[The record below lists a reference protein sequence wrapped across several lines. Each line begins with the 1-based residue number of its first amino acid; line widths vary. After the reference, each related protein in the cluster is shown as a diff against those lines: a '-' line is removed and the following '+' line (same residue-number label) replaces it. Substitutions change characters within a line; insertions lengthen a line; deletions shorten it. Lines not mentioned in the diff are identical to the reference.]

1 MNDCRRYQDLIE
13 EYLDGTIGEGRL
25 EELKAHVAA
34 CKTCAEEFRRCTMM
48 QEVVAD
54 ALQSQVTAHDAAQAI
69 VERLPNRMNVRP
81 RRGGVW
87 VIRVRLAVA
96 AVVLLAVGLIG
107 GFVAGRRGPAG
118 TALTVT
124 PMQVAGL
131 DGTVLVRHEG
141 SDTWQTLRNDSAV
154 CLGDTFHCARGAD
167 LTLRLK
173 DGKST
178 LELSENS
185 MLALKAYD
193 GETRFFLEHGHCRAS
208 LESPHGPF
216 FIETPH
222 GRAEAL
228 GTEFTVT
235 VE

>member
-1 MNDCRRYQDLIE
+1 MNDCRAFKDLIE

-34 CKTCAEEFRRCTMM
+34 CKTCAEEFRRSTLMK
-48 QEVVAD
+48 EVIAG
-54 ALQSQVTAHDAAQAI
+54 ALQSQATAHDAAQAI
-69 VERLPNRMNVRP
+69 MECLPNRMDI
-81 RRGGVW
+81 RRGRAGVW
-87 VIRVRLAVA
+87 VTRVGLAAA

-118 TALTVT
+118 PALTEA
-124 PMQVAGL
+124 PMQVARV
-131 DGTVLVRHEG
+131 DGTVLVRHDG
-141 SDTWQTLRNDSAV
+141 SDIWQSFRNDSTV
-154 CLGDTFHCARGAD
+154 YVGDTFHCASGAD
-167 LTLRLK
+167 LTLQLK

-178 LELSENS
+178 LALSENS

-193 GETRFFLEHGHCRAS
+193 RETRLFLEHGHCRAS

-235 VE
+235 VK

>member
-13 EYLDGTIGEGRL
+13 EYLGGTIGEGRL

-81 RRGGVW
+81 RRGGVR

-107 GFVAGRRGPAG
+107 GFVAGRHGPAG
-118 TALTVT
+118 PALTVA
-124 PMQVAGL
+124 PMRVARV

-141 SDTWQTLRNDSAV
+141 SDTWQTLRSDSTV
-154 CLGDTFHCARGAD
+154 CLGDTFHCASGAD

-185 MLALKAYD
+185 MLALKAYES
-193 GETRFFLEHGHCRAS
+193 ETRFFLEHGHCRAS

>member
-1 MNDCRRYQDLIE
+1 MNDCRTFKDLIE
-13 EYLDGTIGEGRL
+13 KYLDGTIGKGRL
-25 EELKAHVAA
+25 EELKAHVAT
-34 CKTCAEEFRRCTMM
+34 CKTCAEEFRRSALM
-48 QEVVAD
+48 QEAIAD
-54 ALQSQVTAHDAAQAI
+54 ALQSQVTAHDAAQ
-69 VERLPNRMNVRP
+69 VVMERLPNRMNVRP
-81 RRGGVW
+81 RRAGVW
-87 VIRVRLAVA
+87 VIHARLAA
-96 AVVLLAVGLIG
+96 AAMVLLAVGLIG

-118 TALTVT
+118 PALTVT
-124 PMQVAGL
+124 PMQVARV
-131 DGTVLVRHEG
+131 DGMVLVRHEG
-141 SDTWQTLRNDSAV
+141 SDTWQTLRNDSTV
-154 CLGDTFHCARGAD
+154 CLGDTFHCASGAD
-167 LTLRLK
+167 LTLQLK

-185 MLALKAYD
+185 MLALRAYD
-193 GETRFFLEHGHCRAS
+193 SETRFFLEHGHCRAS

>member
-1 MNDCRRYQDLIE
+1 MNDCRTFKDLIE

-25 EELKAHVAA
+25 EELRAHMAA
-34 CKTCAEEFRRCTMM
+34 CKTCAEEFRRSTVM
-48 QEVVAD
+48 QEVIAD
-54 ALQSQVTAHDAAQAI
+54 ALQSQVTAHDAAQA
-69 VERLPNRMNVRP
+69 VMECLPDRMDVRSH
-81 RRGGVW
+81 RVGVW
-87 VIRVRLAVA
+87 ATRARLAVA
-96 AVVLLAVGLIG
+96 AIVLLAVGLIG
-107 GFVAGRRGPAG
+107 GFVIGRRGPAG
-118 TALTVT
+118 PALTMA
-124 PMQVAGL
+124 PMQVARL

-141 SDTWQTLRNDSAV
+141 SDAWQTLRNDSTV
-154 CLGDTFHCARGAD
+154 YVGDTFHCASGAD
-167 LTLRLK
+167 LTLQLK

-185 MLALKAYD
+185 MLALKAYES
-193 GETRFFLEHGHCRAS
+193 ETRFFLEHGHCRAS